1 MTKTNANDQLT
12 GLFIDRYRELIEG
25 VPDDEPSWVTTGGR
39 EGGLLGSVAGLSAA
53 QASRDFAGTSI
64 ASHVEHVRWAI
75 ELANGFFRG
84 DGSRPSWSESWS
96 VKTVD
101 AAGWAALQSGLE
113 SAAAEL
119 LGHLEDKQGWEDALS
134 VTGALSGYGHTAY
147 HLGAIR
153 QLRKLVLAPAGA
165 GVGAGGIGVVH
176 ARVQY

>member
-1 MTKTNANDQLT
+1 MTTTTANDHLT
-12 GLFIDRYRELIEG
+12 GLFIERYRELIEG
-25 VPDDEPSWVTTGGR
+25 VPDDEPTWVTTGGR

-84 DGSRPSWSESWS
+84 DSSRPSWSESWS

-101 AAGWAALQSGLE
+101 AAAWTALKSALE

-119 LGHLEDKQGWEDALS
+119 MDHLESKQGWADPLS
-134 VTGALSGYGHTAY
+134 TTGALSGYGHTAY

-153 QLRKLVLAPAGA
+153 QLRKLVLAPVGAGA
-165 GVGAGGIGVVH
+165 GAAGIGVVH
-176 ARVQY
+176 ARVQH